1 MIKSDTYNLRSGVII
16 IIIIIIIIIFFF
28 CFFASLAQEGKK

>member
-16 IIIIIIIIIFFF
+16 IIIIIIIII
-28 CFFASLAQEGKK
+28 CFFASLAREGEK